1 MKAEY
6 ASVPLKL
13 GLYVLKDRKDKIVLD
28 LPVKGNVNSPEF
40 SYKKLIFKTLI
51 NLLVKVAT
59 SPISL
64 VAEQLGFDPEA
75 LSNIPIDPLER
86 EFSSEQ
92 FEKFKQ
98 LSEISIAKPELILT
112 LSQQVNYSK
121 AIEDLSILNLKIAY
135 YNKTST
141 SPKTLE
147 LIDIAQVKEI
157 SEKDEAFIAFA
168 KTLLEQKGI
177 SNQNSITE
185 MALTLFSQEAEK
197 QMLTLMQERNNKIVE
212 HFTQVLK
219 VDSTKIKVLSLP
231 LEEIKAQSGKNQ
243 YNVSLEVKEQT
254 PKTQQ

>member
-1 MKAEY
+1 MLLVLDD
-6 ASVPLKL
+6 ASV
-13 GLYVLKDRKDKIVLD
+13 
-28 LPVKGNVNSPEF
+28 
-40 SYKKLIFKTLI
+40 
-51 NLLVKVAT
+51 
-59 SPISL
+59 
-64 VAEQLGFDPEA
+64 
-75 LSNIPIDPLER
+75 
-86 EFSSEQ
+86 
-92 FEKFKQ
+92 
-98 LSEISIAKPELILT
+98 
-112 LSQQVNYSK
+112 
-121 AIEDLSILNLKIAY
+121 LNLKIAY

-157 SEKDEAFIAFA
+157 SEKDESFIAFA

-197 QMLTLMQERNNKIVE
+197 QMLTFMQERNNKIVE

-243 YNVSLEVKEQT
+243 YNVSLEVMEQT